1 MRALASLY
9 RELNEKQE
17 EYLKDIY
24 ASQRHLDL
32 SKLEA
37 GRMELELTD
46 FDLLTLDKERGVG

>member
-1 MRALASLY
+1 MP
-9 RELNEKQE
+9 LN
-17 EYLKDIY
+17 DI
-24 ASQRHLDL
+24 LDL